1 MDLELDETELDETE
15 LSLLP
20 RASLLSR
27 VRHMNAALSRAGR
40 MGLALLEQRDALL
53 HDNDQLRLSVA
64 HCEEES
70 AAHASLATL
79 LRGEVTSLQHALL
92 RKTASNDRAAAQ
104 LAAADAENA
113 RLHDALANQI
123 DSHHASIAV
132 LRAKLERARAVVSAA
147 TKAAL
152 ITQLSRSNWR
162 HIVIASATKSAQAA
176 KAMAGMLNPVKNRP
190 SAADTVTACAV
201 AN

>member
-1 MDLELDETELDETE
+1 MG
-15 LSLLP
+15 
-20 RASLLSR
+20 
-27 VRHMNAALSRAGR
+27 VIVIAARIE
-40 MGLALLEQRDALL
+40 ALVLKPIL
-53 HDNDQLRLSVA
+53 
-64 HCEEES
+64 
-70 AAHASLATL
+70 
-79 LRGEVTSLQHALL
+79 GKY
-92 RKTASNDRAAAQ
+92 KT
-104 LAAADAENA
+104 
-113 RLHDALANQI
+113 
-123 DSHHASIAV
+123 V
-132 LRAKLERARAVVSAA
+132 CVVSAA